1 MSMPGILDINEGVGT
16 GVTSQY
22 FGVQSQPNFLAFL
35 SGHHSSQSA
44 STTYD
49 WDTGNYALTVP
60 FNNHGASGF
69 PTSDSPFTEA
79 SGIFNPKV
87 KGFYC
92 IHSQVCID
100 NINDAGRVT
109 AWLKDQSGNT
119 VNYVSVHSGKSQA
132 LTAVGTIVREFN
144 GIADSV
150 RLQFYF
156 ESGASETLLGTD
168 DHSLFCAYRVG

>member
-16 GVTSQY
+16 GITSQY

-35 SGHHSSQSA
+35 SAHHASQSA
-44 STTYD
+44 TTWYD

-69 PTSDSPFTEA
+69 PTDSPFTA
-79 SGIFNPKV
+79 STGIFNPKV

-92 IHSQVCID
+92 IHSRVAID
-100 NINDAGRVT
+100 NINDAGRAISMLV
-109 AWLKDQSGNT
+109 DQGDNT
-119 VNYVSVHSGKSQA
+119 INYTTVHSGKSQA
-132 LTAVGTIVREFN
+132 LTVVSITVKEFN

-150 RLQFYF
+150 RMKIYF